1 MQYEADSFY
10 ELAQAQALYSIVG
23 SFHSNYHSK
32 EGTHDHISGIK
43 EGGNTIILGGAGP
56 MGLMAIRY
64 VLGMKKKPRR
74 LVITDTNQE
83 RLEKVRKMAYFWGS
97 RSCASF
103 RIASHRRSQN
113 GGAQRFQMPPSLGG
127 LNMNK
132 GELVAA
138 VAEKAGLTRTQ
149 AGEAVDATIA
159 VITGALKKGDE
170 VKIVG
175 FGTFVVTKRA
185 AGEARNPRTG
195 EKVKVPASKTPKFRA
210 GAGLKEAVNSK

>member
-1 MQYEADSFY
+1 
-10 ELAQAQALYSIVG
+10 
-23 SFHSNYHSK
+23 
-32 EGTHDHISGIK
+32 
-43 EGGNTIILGGAGP
+43 
-56 MGLMAIRY
+56 
-64 VLGMKKKPRR
+64 
-74 LVITDTNQE
+74 
-83 RLEKVRKMAYFWGS
+83 
-97 RSCASF
+97 
-103 RIASHRRSQN
+103 
-113 GGAQRFQMPPSLGG
+113 
-127 LNMNK
+127 MNK

-195 EKVKVPASKTPKFRA
+195 EKVPVSEKFVPFFKTGKEMRERLNDGKVS
-210 GAGLKEAVNSK
+210 